1 MRSIIVSALLLSLTT
16 ICIAQTS
23 PGSDEDAIR
32 KAAAEWSQSANLSSI
47 DKWLTFYA
55 EDASVLPFNAPLVK
69 GKDNIRQY
77 WAQLFSKPG
86 WHLSF
91 APTKIEISKAGDIAY
106 EIGTAELTL
115 NDADG
120 HPTTT
125 QGKYVVAWRKDSNQQ
140 WKAVAD
146 IFNTD
151 K

>member
-91 APTKIEISKAGDIAY
+91 APTKIEVSRAGDIAY

-120 HPTTT
+120 HPTKTP
-125 QGKYVVAWRKDSNQQ
+125 GKYVIAWRKDSNQQ